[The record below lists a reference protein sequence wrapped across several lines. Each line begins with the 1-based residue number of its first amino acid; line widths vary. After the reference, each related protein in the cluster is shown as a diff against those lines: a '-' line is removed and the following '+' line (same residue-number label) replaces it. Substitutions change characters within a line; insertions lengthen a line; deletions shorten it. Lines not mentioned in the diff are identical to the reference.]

1 MTAGARAA
9 LFCVAFA
16 AAIVLAAGSRIA
28 AAQASGPPQ
37 PADLATEITAYA
49 NSQVDAAMAEANAVS
64 SQVAGV
70 QLSVPSPAST
80 VDNQA
85 PAPTAENA
93 APSSASPS
101 DPVAVVSAGPVEIL
115 AVSPQPIPL
124 GPPIGGPSPLPR
136 AGPVAQHDLKQ
147 SAQKPK
153 GVIHESRSI
162 VTRSSSLRVELQ
174 ASATEET
181 SSSSSHTTARSTV
194 RSSVKSADSGGRS
207 QPPADPRA
215 PLPFPPLAPNAPAPP
230 NSGVSPSGG
239 AGGQGALL
247 LFFVPVA
254 ALAFFGIHRLLRR
267 VHWSGLRMPRRG
279 AALPWRPG

>member
-1 MTAGARAA
+1 MTVGARAA
-9 LFCVAFA
+9 LFCVALA
-16 AAIVLAAGSRIA
+16 AAIVFAAGSRIA

-37 PADLATEITAYA
+37 PADLAAEITAYT

-80 VDNQA
+80 VAGQA
-85 PAPTAENA
+85 PAPTAQNA
-93 APSSASPS
+93 APSSASPI
-101 DPVAVVSAGPVEIL
+101 DPVIVVSADPVEVL

-124 GPPIGGPSPLPR
+124 APPIDVAGSLPG
-136 AGPVAQHDLKQ
+136 AGPVAQHDLERSVQ
-147 SAQKPK
+147 RPK
-153 GVIHESRSI
+153 GVIRTSRSI
-162 VTRSSSLRVELQ
+162 VSRSSSLRVELRT
-174 ASATEET
+174 SATEET
-181 SSSSSHTTARSTV
+181 SSSSAHTMAQATV
-194 RSSVKSADSGGRS
+194 HSSVKSTASGGRS

-230 NSGVSPSGG
+230 SSGVSSTGG
-239 AGGQGALL
+239 GGGQGALL

-254 ALAFFGIHRLLRR
+254 ALVLFGIHRLLRK

-279 AALPWRPG
+279 AVLPWRPG

>member
-1 MTAGARAA
+1 MTVAPRAA
-9 LFCVAFA
+9 LFCAAFA
-16 AAIVLAAGSRIA
+16 AAIVFAAGSRIA

-49 NSQVDAAMAEANAVS
+49 NSQVDAAVAEANAVS

-80 VDNQA
+80 VDNPATA
-85 PAPTAENA
+85 PAAEDA
-93 APSSASPS
+93 APPSGSPS
-101 DPVAVVSAGPVEIL
+101 DPVAVVGADPVEVL
-115 AVSPQPIPL
+115 AVSPQPIPPA
-124 GPPIGGPSPLPR
+124 PPIDFVVSLPGV
-136 AGPVAQHDLKQ
+136 APGAQHHLER
-147 SAQKPK
+147 SAQGPK
-153 GVIHESRSI
+153 AVTRTSRSI
-162 VTRSSSLRVELQ
+162 VSRTSSLRVELR
-174 ASATEET
+174 ASAAEET
-181 SSSSSHTTARSTV
+181 SSSSAYTMARATV
-194 RSSVKSADSGGRS
+194 HSSVKSTASGGRS

-230 NSGVSPSGG
+230 NSGVSSTGG
-239 AGGQGALL
+239 GGGLGALL

-254 ALAFFGIHRLLRR
+254 ALVIFGIHRLLRR

>member
-1 MTAGARAA
+1 MTRGARAA
-9 LFCVAFA
+9 LFCGAFA
-16 AAIVLAAGSRIA
+16 AAIVLAAGLRIT

-37 PADLATEITAYA
+37 TADLAAELTAYA

-80 VDNQA
+80 VAGQA
-85 PAPTAENA
+85 PALAGENA
-93 APSSASPS
+93 APPSTSPS
-101 DPVAVVSAGPVEIL
+101 DPLIVVSADPVEVL

-124 GPPIGGPSPLPR
+124 GRPIGATPLPR
-136 AGPVAQHDLKQ
+136 AGPVAQHDLELSVQ
-147 SAQKPK
+147 RPK
-153 GVIHESRSI
+153 SVIRTSRSI
-162 VTRSSSLRVELQ
+162 VSRSSSVRVELQ
-174 ASATEET
+174 TSATEAT
-181 SSSSSHTTARSTV
+181 SSSSAHTMAQATV
-194 RSSVKSADSGGRS
+194 HSSVKSTASGGRS

-230 NSGVSPSGG
+230 NSGVSSTGG
-239 AGGQGALL
+239 GGGQGALL

-254 ALAFFGIHRLLRR
+254 ALVLFGIHRLLRR

>member
-1 MTAGARAA
+1 MTLRARAA
-9 LFCVAFA
+9 LFSVAFA

-28 AAQASGPPQ
+28 AAYASGPPQ
-37 PADLATEITAYA
+37 PAGLAAEITAYT

-80 VDNQA
+80 VETQA
-85 PAPTAENA
+85 PAPVAENA
-93 APSSASPS
+93 APPSGSPS
-101 DPVAVVSAGPVEIL
+101 DPVAVVGADPVEVL
-115 AVSPQPIPL
+115 AVSPQPIPPA
-124 GPPIGGPSPLPR
+124 PPIDVAGFLPG
-136 AGPVAQHDLKQ
+136 AGPVAQHHLEQ

-153 GVIHESRSI
+153 AVTRTSRSI
-162 VTRSSSLRVELQ
+162 VTGSSSLRVELQ

-194 RSSVKSADSGGRS
+194 RSSVKSADSGGS

-215 PLPFPPLAPNAPAPP
+215 PLPFPPLSPNAPAPP
-230 NSGVSPSGG
+230 ISGVSPSGG

-247 LFFVPVA
+247 LFFVPLA